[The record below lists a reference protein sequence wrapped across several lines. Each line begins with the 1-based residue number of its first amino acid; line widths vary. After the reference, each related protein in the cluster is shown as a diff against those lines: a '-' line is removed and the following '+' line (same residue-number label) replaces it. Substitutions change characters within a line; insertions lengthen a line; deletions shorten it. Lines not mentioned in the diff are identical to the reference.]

1 MAAQVPSRLYRSRSQ
16 KMISGVCGGLGEYFD
31 VDPVLIR
38 LLFVVTAFIS
48 GVGILAYIVLWIVVP
63 FEGDDGPRFDTLK
76 RDFDDFSGRVREY
89 VDRPPANRA
98 GTPRGDAPPAGP
110 TTAGD
115 TPPAAAPDVDTAA
128 EPAAR
133 RSATHPYEEAPMS
146 PDTAS
151 SRVPLHDDPSAPASP
166 AAPAGAAVTDDL
178 TLGPEPPAPPADPE
192 PRATA
197 GASRTASP
205 GSPLEDLYGPPPG
218 STYGPPPPY
227 EPASY
232 TSEPYTAPPIPPPAD
247 RRKRRQ
253 HWAGA
258 ILIVLGMLFLGNNLG
273 LLWWIEVEYLLPLIL
288 VGAGAWLLF
297 GRGRRG

>member
-63 FEGDDGPRFDTLK
+63 FDGDDGPRFESLK

-89 VDRPPANRA
+89 VDRPTA
-98 GTPRGDAPPAGP
+98 GGASTPRGDTPPSGST

-115 TPPAAAPDVDTAA
+115 TSPAATPDAD
-128 EPAAR
+128 PAR
-133 RSATHPYEEAPMS
+133 RSTTHPYEEASMNS
-146 PDTAS
+146 DTAS
-151 SRVPLHDDPSAPASP
+151 SRVPLHDDPPAPSDP
-166 AAPAGAAVTDDL
+166 ANPSTVNAEDPI
-178 TLGPEPPAPPADPE
+178 LGPEPASAPSDPE
-192 PRATA
+192 PRPAPGTTRDMPT
-197 GASRTASP
+197 GSR
-205 GSPLEDLYGPPPG
+205 LEDLYGPPPG
-218 STYGPPPPY
+218 GFYGPTPPY

-232 TSEPYTAPPIPPPAD
+232 ASIPTAPPTD
-247 RRKRRQ
+247 RRRRRQ

-258 ILIVLGMLFLGNNLG
+258 ILIVLGVLILGNNLG
-273 LLWWIEVEYLLPLIL
+273 LLWWVEPEYFLPLIL